1 MRLLS
6 CTEKKISVFDLELT
20 SSKMHKPI
28 MRQNSIQFD
37 NIFVECHHISAVMV
51 FYFNLFFSL
60 LLNSEIPAN
69 QFSVKHTIYISID
82 LLWLL
87 LIFDHYAYVIAG
99 FFYSYAC
106 KWRFHNA
113 PKKAANGYIVCIGP
127 HKLKRERERKKL
139 STISWIS
146 SYTE

>member
-99 FFYSYAC
+99 FFIRMHVNDDFIMHQKRQQTEILCVSAHIN
-106 KWRFHNA
+106 W
-113 PKKAANGYIVCIGP
+113 
-127 HKLKRERERKKL
+127 RERERKKL